1 MEPQKKTSVNL
12 SASGF
17 DKRAYIVP
25 AVDRAAR
32 LLSLLRTETQM
43 TISEITEAT
52 GWHKSSVHK
61 LVVTLN
67 HHGLLDHDESTRKY
81 SLGAVLAEY
90 GRIAMKGLDI
100 RHAAR
105 SFLKELVNYSNE
117 TTALSILRGTK
128 IVIVDVEEPQIQVRV
143 SLSIGMSAPATAT
156 SNGKV
161 MLAWLPEE
169 RINEI
174 MRAEGL
180 ASTTKN
186 SITQAVVYRKDLAAI
201 RERGYATDFEE
212 YQEGVS
218 AVSAPIKN
226 SRGEPTGAICVAV
239 PSFRMTRDKA
249 RTYGR
254 KCAEVT
260 AQLSAI
266 LS

>member
-90 GRIAMKGLDI
+90 DE
-100 RHAAR
+100 
-105 SFLKELVNYSNE
+105 S
-117 TTALSILRGTK
+117 
-128 IVIVDVEEPQIQVRV
+128 Q
-143 SLSIGMSAPATAT
+143 
-156 SNGKV
+156 
-161 MLAWLPEE
+161 
-169 RINEI
+169 
-174 MRAEGL
+174 
-180 ASTTKN
+180 
-186 SITQAVVYRKDLAAI
+186 
-201 RERGYATDFEE
+201 
-212 YQEGVS
+212 
-218 AVSAPIKN
+218 
-226 SRGEPTGAICVAV
+226 
-239 PSFRMTRDKA
+239 
-249 RTYGR
+249 
-254 KCAEVT
+254 
-260 AQLSAI
+260 
-266 LS
+266 